1 MNTKHVVTKSV
12 NKALVITTAIMLF
25 VLICFGIANS
35 IGKSRQVVES
45 YRSEITLKETI
56 VLDDQNTLNKFNG
69 PITLEKG
76 TKGEIL
82 DAFDWYSESHG
93 YKHIKARFTLDDKR
107 LDVILVFEK
116 ESEGSEDNIQVV
128 DSTITIGNGEEQ
140 QIIPGT
146 ITVSDPPFIDINSVE
161 DSQRIIFEFQ
171 QVRES
176 YNQKVKQTVIIGS
189 VISVIIAIALVSVVW
204 IIKAVCHKD
213 KIVRIILI
221 VSACIDV
228 VLVIATSLELYFI
241 AWL

>member
-1 MNTKHVVTKSV
+1 MDNNLA
-12 NKALVITTAIMLF
+12 NKTLVILTILMLLA
-25 VLICFGIANS
+25 VSSLGIIKS

-45 YRSEITLKETI
+45 YYSEISLNESI
-56 VLDDQNTLNKFNG
+56 VLDDQNTLNKFG
-69 PITLEKG
+69 SPITLEKG
-76 TKGEIL
+76 TWGEIR
-82 DAFDWYSESHG
+82 DSFDWYSEAHG
-93 YKHIKARFTLDDKR
+93 YKHIKARFNLDDNKR
-107 LDVILVFEK
+107 LDVILLFEPGN
-116 ESEGSEDNIQVV
+116 EETADNTQVV
-128 DSTITIGNGEEQ
+128 DATITIGNGEEQ

-146 ITVSDPPFIDINSVE
+146 ITVSDPPLIDINNVE
-161 DSQRIIFEFQ
+161 DSQRIISEFQ
-171 QVRES
+171 HVRES

-213 KIVRIILI
+213 KIVRILLI

>member
-1 MNTKHVVTKSV
+1 MISV
-12 NKALVITTAIMLF
+12 SNKNNRVLVITTVIMLL
-25 VLICFGIANS
+25 VLIGFGIANS

-76 TKGEIL
+76 TRGEIL

-116 ESEGSEDNIQVV
+116 ESERSEDNIQVV
-128 DSTITIGNGEEQ
+128 DSTITNGNGEEQ

-171 QVRES
+171 QVQES

-189 VISVIIAIALVSVVW
+189 VISVIISIALVSVVW

-213 KIVRIILI
+213 KIARILLI

-228 VLVIATSLELYFI
+228 IMIIATCFEFYLI
-241 AWL
+241 RWM

>member
-1 MNTKHVVTKSV
+1 MISV
-12 NKALVITTAIMLF
+12 SNKNNRVLVITTVIMLF
-25 VLICFGIANS
+25 VLIGFGIANS

-76 TKGEIL
+76 TRGEIN
-82 DAFDWYSESHG
+82 DSFDWYGETHG

-146 ITVSDPPFIDINSVE
+146 ITVNDPPFIDINNVE
-161 DSQRIIFEFQ
+161 DSQRIITEFQ
-171 QVRES
+171 QTRES
-176 YNQKVKQTVIIGS
+176 YNRKVKKTVVTGS
-189 VISVIIAIALVSVVW
+189 VISVVIAISLVSVVW
-204 IIKAVCHKD
+204 TIKLVCHKE
-213 KIVRIILI
+213 KIARILLI

-228 VLVIATSLELYFI
+228 VMVIAAALEFYFI
-241 AWL
+241 GWL